1 MKLPQVLEN
10 ILFLD
15 IETVPE
21 ATDFGQL
28 NKEVQNLYAA
38 KTAYK
43 RKADDLSAEDYYDHA
58 GIWAEF
64 GKSFVFQLAM
74 LPQQLMVVN
83 LEYVVFLVTK
93 KNCLLNLKPYLIAI
107 FQLPNISFVPTMEK
121 NLIFLLWPGVC

>member
-121 NLIFLLWPGVC
+121 NLIFLL